1 MNNPKKILFVSC
13 AAGAGH
19 KRAAEALYLTSREN
33 FPDIE
38 AAHIDIADYSNWMMK
53 KSVFSGYHFLARY
66 LPDFYGM
73 LYAGTDST
81 AAAKFLNRFAS
92 FFQINTLKLNQY
104 VRDFAPD
111 RILCTHFLASALLKN
126 FAKEIPLDM
135 LVTDYELNRIV
146 LDPLVRNFYA
156 PTADIAAEIRSLGR
170 QSFPTGIPLH
180 PEFMKEKNPSIA
192 INDFGI
198 KAGWPTVLVM
208 TGGNGLIDP
217 GKIVENI
224 AANLTNIN
232 LVVIAGKNNR
242 RLYNKLRRLIVPES
256 INYRLIV
263 FTTRVDELIRLS
275 DVIVTKPG
283 GLTVTECLHLKKPL
297 LLVSPIPGQ
306 EEANIRF
313 VEQKNYGRLL
323 ADHNDVSNIITS
335 ILNGNLKFTEPD
347 MPTDSSL
354 QILKNFLV

>member
-1 MNNPKKILFVSC
+1 MSNPKKILFVSC

-19 KRAAEALYLTSREN
+19 KRAAEALCLTSRTN

-38 AAHIDIADYSNWMMK
+38 ARHIDIADYSNWMMK

-66 LPDFYGM
+66 MPDLYGL

-81 AAAKFLNRFAS
+81 AAAKFLNYFAS
-92 FFQINTLKLNQY
+92 FFQINTLKLNRY
-104 VRDFAPD
+104 VQNFAPD

-126 FAKEIPLDM
+126 FANEIPLDM
-135 LVTDYELNRIV
+135 LVTDYELNRII

-156 PTADIAAEIRSLGR
+156 PTEEIAAEIRSLGR

-180 PEFMKEKNPSIA
+180 PEFMKDKNPSVTIKDFA
-192 INDFGI
+192 INE
-198 KAGWPTVLVM
+198 GWPTILVM

-217 GKIVENI
+217 GKIVKNI
-224 AANLTNIN
+224 IANLTNIN
-232 LVVIAGKNNR
+232 LVVISGKDNR
-242 RLYNKLRRLIVPES
+242 RLYNKLNRLIVPKN
-256 INYRLIV
+256 INYRPLV
-263 FTTRVDELIRLS
+263 FTTRVDELIRLA
-275 DVIVTKPG
+275 DIVVTKPG

-313 VEQKNYGRLL
+313 IEQKNYGRLL
-323 ADHNDVSNIITS
+323 ADHNDVSDIIAS
-335 ILNGNLKFTEPD
+335 ILNGNLKFAEPNI
-347 MPTDSSL
+347 PSDSAL
-354 QILKNFLV
+354 QILKKFLL